1 MKVESVQAFPISI
14 KAQEKLR
21 GGTFSYSHYQT
32 VLVKAVAD
40 GIEGWGEAM
49 TRFDPVST
57 ATMVRHIA
65 KRIAGRDFGDVKSAW
80 DQAWHELRVRGHTR
94 GIDVEAL
101 SGIEIALYDCRGKA
115 MRKPLNRLFSRSP
128 KGRVPVFAG
137 SLFESRGPLAEQ
149 VRLAKDSGMIG
160 AKVKIGFGA
169 DRDRRILAGV
179 RRQWADGMLVAD
191 ANGAYDAAGAAKAC
205 SAFSDLGLAWF
216 EEPVLSDDFE
226 GYASLKD
233 SGVKIGGGESW
244 FVGDFDAPLEE
255 KLVAV
260 IEPSVSRCGGVG
272 VEMEVA
278 RRAASKGVSFSPM
291 TGMNSAVSLAAS
303 LHAASANSSV
313 GVEYNPFANPLQTEL
328 TDSIGEPKDGTVGV
342 PGGYGLG
349 IDVDA
354 RFVKTHSLR

>member
-14 KAQEKLR
+14 KAQEKLK

-40 GIEGWGEAM
+40 GVEGWGEAM
-49 TRFDPVST
+49 TRFDPDST
-57 ATMVRHIA
+57 ATMVRYLA
-65 KRIAGRDFGDVKSAW
+65 RGIAGMDFGDVKSAW
-80 DQAWHELRVRGHTR
+80 DRAWHELRVRGHTR

-101 SGIEIALYDCRGKA
+101 SGIEIALYDCWGKA
-115 MRKPLNRLFSRSP
+115 LRKPLNRLFSRSP
-128 KGRVPVFAG
+128 SARVPVFAG
-137 SLFESRGPLAEQ
+137 SMFESRGPLEDQ
-149 VRLAKDSGMIG
+149 VQVAKGRGMMG

-169 DRDRRILAGV
+169 ERDRRILAGV
-179 RRQWADGMLVAD
+179 RRQWPDGMLVAD
-191 ANGAYDAAGAAKAC
+191 ANGAYDAAGAAAAC

-226 GYASLKD
+226 GYASLKG
-233 SGVKIGGGESW
+233 SGVRIGGGESW
-244 FVGDFDAPLEE
+244 FVGDFDVPLEE
-255 KLVAV
+255 ELVGV

-303 LHAASANSSV
+303 LHAASANGSV

-328 TDSIGEPKDGTVGV
+328 TDSIGEPKDGSVGV
-342 PGGYGLG
+342 PSGHGLG
-349 IDVDA
+349 IVVDG
-354 RFVKTHSLR
+354 RFVRKHSRR